1 FLEVIITPDVDLVEE
16 YLGNGAAA
24 HQLLH
29 HCPQLRVFAQ
39 IHISHRHTE
48 TPQSGFGLHTVRA
61 TLDGVYEAKEAIV
74 SYTNNAAELLKRRKV
89 HRDVIFK
96 YLAKEGVVMPPNS
109 DKHQL
114 VQRTFELWTSGRTL
128 HLLLSWVF
136 SQSVFERREGEE

>member
-1 FLEVIITPDVDLVEE
+1 GTADGRLPRVESQWGPVLQQLVQSV
-16 YLGNGAAA
+16 AAA
-24 HQLLH
+24 ALSELAPRMIPGALRTH
-29 HCPQLRVFAQ
+29 H
-39 IHISHRHTE
+39 
-48 TPQSGFGLHTVRA
+48 
-61 TLDGVYEAKEAIV
+61 AKEAIV